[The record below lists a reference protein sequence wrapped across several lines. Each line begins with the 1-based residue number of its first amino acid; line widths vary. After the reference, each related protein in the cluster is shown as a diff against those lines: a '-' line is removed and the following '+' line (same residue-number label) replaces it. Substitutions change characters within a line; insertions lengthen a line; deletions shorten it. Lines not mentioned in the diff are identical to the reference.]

1 MVERRRWNDIV
12 AYAILIFGVFIVVF
26 PVYVALIA
34 STHDAATVVNG
45 NMPLTPGGH
54 ALENYYRA
62 IFVGGSRATR
72 EPVGHMLMNSF
83 VMAMG
88 IAVGKIFISILS
100 AYAVVYFRFPFRK
113 TAFWIIFVTLML
125 PVEVRIYPT
134 YKVIAD
140 LHMLD
145 SYAGLILPLIA
156 SATGTLLFRQFFMT
170 IPDEL
175 LEASR
180 IDGAG
185 PYRFFKDTLL
195 PLSVTTMAALF
206 VIQFIYGWNQY
217 LWPLLVSTQ
226 DSMQTIVTGI
236 KKMLT
241 TTDELAEWQLAMA
254 TAILAMLPP
263 VAVVVFMQRLF
274 VRGLV
279 ETEK

>member
-1 MVERRRWNDIV
+1 MVEHRPWNDII
-12 AYAILIFGVFIVVF
+12 AYAILTLGVFIVAF
-26 PVYVALIA
+26 PVYLALIA
-34 STHDAATVVNG
+34 STHDAATVVGG
-45 NMPLTPGGH
+45 NMPLSPGSH
-54 ALENYYRA
+54 TLDNYYRA
-62 IFVGGSRATR
+62 VFVGGSRTSR
-72 EPVGHMLMNSF
+72 EPVAHMLLNSF
-83 VMAMG
+83 ISATG
-88 IAVGKIFISILS
+88 IAVGKIFISIMS

-134 YKVIAD
+134 YKVVSD

-145 SYAGLILPLIA
+145 TYAGLILPLIA

-170 IPDEL
+170 VPDEL

-185 PYRFFKDTLL
+185 PFRFFKDTLL
-195 PLSVTTMAALF
+195 PLSVTTIAALF

-217 LWPLLVSTQ
+217 LWPLLITTR
-226 DSMQTIVTGI
+226 DDMQTIVIGI
-236 KKMLT
+236 KKIIDVHDALT
-241 TTDELAEWQLAMA
+241 EWQVAMA
-254 TAILAMLPP
+254 TAVLAMLPP

>member
-1 MVERRRWNDIV
+1 MVEHRPLRDIL
-12 AYAILIFGVFIVVF
+12 AYVILTLGVFIFAF
-26 PVYVALIA
+26 PVYLALIA
-34 STHDAATVVNG
+34 STHDAITVIG
-45 NMPLTPGGH
+45 GKLPLLPGGH
-54 ALENYYRA
+54 TLENYYRA
-62 IFVGGSRATR
+62 IFVGSARASR
-72 EPVGHMLMNSF
+72 EPVGVMLTNSF
-83 VMAMG
+83 ISAIG
-88 IAVGKIFISILS
+88 IALGKIVISILS
-100 AYAVVYFRFPFRK
+100 AYSIVYFRFPFRK
-113 TAFWIIFVTLML
+113 TAFWIIFITLML

-134 YKVIAD
+134 YKVVAD
-140 LHMLD
+140 LHMLN

-170 IPDEL
+170 VPDEL

-185 PYRFFKDTLL
+185 PFRFFKDTLL
-195 PLSVTTMAALF
+195 PLSITTMAALF

-217 LWPLLVSTQ
+217 LWPLLITTQ
-226 DSMQTIVTGI
+226 DSMQTIVIGI
-236 KKMLT
+236 KNMLT

-254 TAILAMLPP
+254 TAVLAMLPP